1 MEKQDA
7 IKKLIDLLSTG
18 FELEDKDGIVATC
31 IEAYENPTDFATEN
45 ELEFLLYSHQDCI
58 LDYLLPCELEEV
70 IVCSDKIDEI
80 HEQIEELLD
89 GIPDFPFPDEE
100 RVDIRKYFD
109 WVEKYLGDEVIL
121 KIGDDGSD
129 NLTIFLVNK
138 DDVEEVIYLSKL
150 LNIQCKKTTEIF

>member
-7 IKKLIDLLSTG
+7 IKKLINLLSTG

-70 IVCSDKIDEI
+70 TVCSDKIDEI

-100 RVDIRKYFD
+100 RVDVRKYFT
-109 WVEKYLGDEVIL
+109 WVEKYIGDEVIL

-129 NLTIFLVNK
+129 NLTLFLVNK
-138 DDVEEVIYLSKL
+138 DDVEEVIYLSNL
-150 LNIQCKKTTEIF
+150 LNIQCKKTTELF